1 MPATALVTTLW
12 IGEEAAEGIGVAREQ
27 LVRPALRECLAGLQV
42 DQYTSRIQQNDSIA
56 RDVDGVVKAKHEL
69 CAWSKDSTTT
79 AGAFVISVLPLAV
92 ALTVYRCPPGS
103 IGRARI
109 APAYV
114 TADLPDGPLRQHP
127 RCWICLY
134 ASATEW

>member
-56 RDVDGVVKAKHEL
+56 RDVVGVVKAKHEL
-69 CAWSKDSTTT
+69 CALVEGLNDHRRGVRGQCLTVGRRTDGVSLP
-79 AGAFVISVLPLAV
+79 AGLNRTGTHRPSVCDGGSSRRSLASASALLDLPL
-92 ALTVYRCPPGS
+92 CIS
-103 IGRARI
+103 
-109 APAYV
+109 
-114 TADLPDGPLRQHP
+114 D
-127 RCWICLY
+127 
-134 ASATEW
+134 